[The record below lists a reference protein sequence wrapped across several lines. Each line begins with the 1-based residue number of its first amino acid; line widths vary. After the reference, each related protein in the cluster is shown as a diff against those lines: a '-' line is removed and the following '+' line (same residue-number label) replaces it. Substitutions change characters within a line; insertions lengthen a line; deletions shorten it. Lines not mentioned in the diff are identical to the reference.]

1 MPDLKVA
8 LARLPK
14 NLKSNRFW
22 EIAGGRAYLKVSQ
35 RRAVLLLPRL
45 GIEGDSSRGIELY
58 LVWYR
63 FFLAGKKKKLSVAVL
78 VRELGMFGNMTRR
91 LAKSISLCL
100 SKDLDGVLVP
110 AQSIFSR
117 QWFEE
122 GSSSISA
129 RSTLWLGSDSES
141 DFRRAN
147 IDALAVKDFFY
158 GSGDDRLFH
167 PRTSSITWSHLAS
180 LLRLKKPTVGLGDDV
195 LTLHVR
201 GGDVFG
207 NRQPAQYGQP
217 PLAFYLLVLGLK
229 KWKKV
234 VLVYQDSSNPVV
246 EGIIEYCKSRKVS
259 LDKQSSTDTEDVS
272 LLLSATN
279 LAGARG
285 TFIPA
290 ITGLSE
296 HLRTVYYFEDKFS
309 VTPRKEGVT
318 IHRVIDVDGTY
329 RREVL
334 SGNWENSTFQQELMM
349 NYPTSCLAVSTGK
362 LGD

>member
-1 MPDLKVA
+1 MA
-8 LARLPK
+8 IARLPR

-35 RRAVLLLPRL
+35 RRAVLLLRRL
-45 GIEGDSSRGIELY
+45 GIEGDSSGGIELY

-63 FFLAGKKKKLSVAVL
+63 FFLSGKKKKLSVALL
-78 VRELGMFGNMTRR
+78 VRELGMLGNMTRR
-91 LAKSISLCL
+91 LAKSISFCL

-122 GSSSISA
+122 RSSSISA
-129 RSTLWLGSDSES
+129 RSTLWLGSDS
-141 DFRRAN
+141 DFGRAN
-147 IDALAVKDFFY
+147 IDALAVTDFFY
-158 GSGDDRLFH
+158 GSVEDRLYH
-167 PRTSSITWSHLAS
+167 PRTSSLTWSHLAS
-180 LLRLKKPTVGLGDDV
+180 LLKLKKPTVSLGDDV
-195 LTLHVR
+195 LALHVR

-207 NRQPAQYGQP
+207 NRQPRHYGQP

-234 VLVYQDSSNPVV
+234 VLVYQDSGNPVV
-246 EGIIEYCKSRKVS
+246 EGIIEYCKSRKIS
-259 LDKQSSTDTEDVS
+259 LDIQSSTDTDDVS

-309 VTPRKEGVT
+309 VTPRKEGVS

-334 SGNWENSTFQQELMM
+334 SGNWENSTFQRELMM

>member
-1 MPDLKVA
+1 MPDLKLA
-8 LARLPK
+8 IARLPR
-14 NLKSNRFW
+14 NLKSNRYW
-22 EIAGGRAYLKVSQ
+22 EIAGGRVYLKVSQ
-35 RRAVLLLPRL
+35 RRALLLLPRL
-45 GIEGDSSRGIELY
+45 GLEGDSSAGIELY
-58 LVWYR
+58 LVWHR
-63 FFLAGKKKKLSVAVL
+63 FFLGNKKKKLSVAL
-78 VRELGMFGNMTRR
+78 LIRELGMFGNMTRR
-91 LAKSISLCL
+91 LAKSMSFSL

-110 AQSIFSR
+110 GRAIFSR

-122 GSSSISA
+122 GTSSISA
-129 RSTLWLGSDSES
+129 RSTLWLGSDL
-141 DFRRAN
+141 DFRRARV
-147 IDALAVKDFFY
+147 DALAVSDFFY
-158 GSGDDRLFH
+158 GSGDDRLFQ

-180 LLRLKKPTVGLGDDV
+180 LLKIRKPEAGLGKDV

-207 NRQPAQYGQP
+207 TRQPAHYGQP
-217 PLAFYLLVLGLK
+217 PLAFYLFVLGLK

-246 EGIIEYCKSRKVS
+246 EGIIEYCVSRKVS
-259 LDKQSSTDTEDVS
+259 LDKQSSTDTEDVA

-296 HLRTVYYFEDKFS
+296 HLRNVYYFEDKFS
-309 VTPRKEGVT
+309 VIPRKEGVT

-334 SGNWENSTFQQELMM
+334 SGNWKNSTFQRELMM
-349 NYPTSCLAVSTGK
+349 NYPISCLAVSTGN
-362 LGD
+362 

>member
-1 MPDLKVA
+1 M
-8 LARLPK
+8 R
-14 NLKSNRFW
+14 
-22 EIAGGRAYLKVSQ
+22 
-35 RRAVLLLPRL
+35 
-45 GIEGDSSRGIELY
+45 
-58 LVWYR
+58 
-63 FFLAGKKKKLSVAVL
+63 KKRELSVALL

-91 LAKSISLCL
+91 LAKSLSLCL
-100 SKDLDGVLVP
+100 SRDLDGVLVP
-110 AQSIFSR
+110 AHAIFSR
-117 QWFEE
+117 QWFKE
-122 GSSSISA
+122 GPSSISA
-129 RSTLWLGSDSES
+129 RSTLWLGADSDSG
-141 DFRRAN
+141 FRRAN
-147 IDALAVKDFFY
+147 IDALVVTDFFY
-158 GSGDDRLFH
+158 GSGDDRLFP
-167 PRTSSITWSHLAS
+167 PRTSSTTWSRLAS
-180 LLRLKKPTVGLGDDV
+180 LLKLKKPTVSLGDDV

-207 NRQPAQYGQP
+207 NRKPAHYGQP

-234 VLVYQDSSNPVV
+234 VLVYQDSRNPVV

-259 LDKQSSTDTEDVS
+259 LDEQSSTDTEDVS

-329 RREVL
+329 RRKIL
-334 SGNWENSTFQQELMM
+334 SGNWQNSTFQRELMM
-349 NYPTSCLAVSTGK
+349 NYPTSCLAVSTVK
-362 LGD
+362 FGD